1 MEEEEDHFTQTQLS
15 LLSYTTA
22 YGSRD
27 AALGSPSFSLVLY
40 WFSLTLCSVC
50 SAQFALLSCCLF
62 IGKNGATSSSSS
74 STMVA
79 PNL

>member
-22 YGSRD
+22 YGSRA

-50 SAQFALLSCCLF
+50 SALLLPIYRQEWCHQLQLF
-62 IGKNGATSSSSS
+62 FNNGGS
-74 STMVA
+74 
-79 PNL
+79 